1 MSHNIFHKIEGYVES
16 GIDAVGDVFETG
28 ANLLGFGGGDTSTQS
43 GQHNPFM
50 FLNPSYG
57 QTNLSLFPSM
67 NTALGGGEYST
78 GLQFEQQNVPGG
90 YHQPPGAVGPMP
102 GIERTTSVGFL
113 PSAGGGL
120 SPYTYETTGVEAA
133 YPEWKPQTSMM
144 ERIMGIGSE
153 HLRMLHKWAV
163 PGETEGAFRSRSDL
177 EESER
182 GGWTDMT
189 DEDVL
194 AEISSLS
201 EEDRGKF
208 LPQWT
213 IYATLEDVQNKA
225 DFVNFRNEQ
234 TAASMMDQARTTAQT
249 MGMLTGLMGMSE
261 YADIIQRSQQMG
273 EQVWGNFRDR
283 GYDTST
289 AYSSAI
295 QTMEQA
301 KNRMFSD
308 FNDTQ
313 LTRRLGALQ
322 MSNNIMQQAF
332 MGVQRTPPDPMAIAQ
347 IIHGQV
353 AGGSG
358 QQQPQAGNPF
368 ISQLFGTVAGALVPG

>member
-1 MSHNIFHKIEGYVES
+1 MTYSQQDAEDDFGIFSPLVS
-16 GIDAVGDVFETG
+16 WALPSETAQPG
-28 ANLLGFGGGDTSTQS
+28 SS
-43 GQHNPFM
+43 SPFM
-50 FLNPSYG
+50 SFLNPNYG
-57 QTNLSLFPSM
+57 TANLSLLPSM
-67 NTALGGGEYST
+67 NTALGGGQYST
-78 GLQFEQQNVPGG
+78 GLQLQQPDVPGG
-90 YHQPPGAVGPMP
+90 YHEPLGAVGPIP

-120 SPYTYETTGVEAA
+120 SPYTYGTTGVEAA
-133 YPEWKPQTSMM
+133 YPDWNPQTSMM
-144 ERIMGIGSE
+144 DRIMGIGSE
-153 HLRMLHKWAV
+153 HLRLINKWAV
-163 PGETEGAFRSRSDL
+163 PEETEGAFRTGRDD
-177 EESER
+177 
-182 GGWTDMT
+182 WTDMT

-194 AEISSLS
+194 AEINKLS
-201 EEDRGKF
+201 EEDRKQY

-213 IYATLEDVQNKA
+213 TYAMLEDVQNKSDYA
-225 DFVNFRNEQ
+225 NFRNEQ
-234 TAASMMDQARTTAQT
+234 IAASSMDQARTTAQT
-249 MGMLTGLMGMSE
+249 MGMLTGMMGMSE

-289 AYSSAI
+289 AYSSAM

-358 QQQPQAGNPF
+358 QQQPVAGNPF
-368 ISQLFGTVAGALVPG
+368 VSQLFGAVAGAVLPG